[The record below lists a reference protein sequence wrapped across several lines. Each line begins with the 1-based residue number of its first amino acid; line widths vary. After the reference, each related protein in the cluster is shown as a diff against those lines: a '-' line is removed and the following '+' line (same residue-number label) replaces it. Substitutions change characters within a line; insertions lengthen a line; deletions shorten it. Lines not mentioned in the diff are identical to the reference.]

1 MTQPWIALRP
11 TPPAPNATQIEPAST
26 LAVLHNA
33 PQPVI
38 TPQPINAQRSSG
50 TLSTILTTLVSCSV
64 AYSAITPHAAITFN
78 GSPCASRV
86 RSCPPGKVA
95 TEVVPMSHSCGRP
108 VTQWR
113 QRPQLATKLVTTG
126 RSW

>member
-1 MTQPWIALRP
+1 LDRVEADAAGTERDADRAGLDLGGVAQRA
-11 TPPAPNATQIEPAST
+11 
-26 LAVLHNA
+26 
-33 PQPVI
+33 QPVI

>member
-1 MTQPWIALRP
+1 LDRVEADAAGTERDADRAGLD
-11 TPPAPNATQIEPAST
+11 
-26 LAVLHNA
+26 LGGV
-33 PQPVI
+33 
-38 TPQPINAQRSSG
+38 AQRARAG
-50 TLSTILTTLVSCSV
+50 H
-64 AYSAITPHAAITFN
+64 HAAADQRAAIERHVVDDLDHAGLVQRRLF
-78 GSPCASRV
+78 GHHAARRHHIQRQPLRIARA
-86 RSCPPGKVA
+86 RCPPGKVA